1 MTNYE
6 KIKDMNEVELTRFLS
21 ELGFDDTPWTR
32 EFDME
37 CCKECPVMKMTTE
50 DGYTFEASRCEVF
63 EHCDYF
69 PESDGTPSNEEV
81 VGWWLKRTTEV

>member
-6 KIKDMNEVELTRFLS
+6 KIKNMNEVELTQFLS
-21 ELGFDDTPWTR
+21 DMGFDGTPWVQD
-32 EFDME
+32 FDVE
-37 CCKECPVMKMTTE
+37 YCRKCPAMKLTTE

-69 PESDGTPSNEEV
+69 PESDGTPSNKEL
-81 VGWWLKRTTEV
+81 VGWWLKKEAEV